1 MSVAE
6 VAVPLPL
13 PGPFHYSIPDR
24 LAGVLAV
31 GHAVYV
37 PFGSRRLTGYVLD
50 VLPSPPD
57 DRALK
62 EILQLGAAEP
72 LFRPELVP
80 LYRWIA
86 RYYGHPLGEVIRT
99 AIPGSTR
106 TSTRAVV
113 TLLPEGRDALRAGAV
128 GLDPDVDKLLARLDR
143 ATDQRLTLRGLQRED
158 KTLTGAALKR
168 AERQGWVRQAQET
181 AQQAVTVKMEP
192 LYALQGTA
200 RQARQAFSRPG
211 PVRDRLIDYIE
222 RFAPVSATELKDA
235 FPNPASPLRAL
246 NDHGVLV
253 VTERPLRSD
262 AAERVRILEEDIAP
276 RAPTPSQERA
286 LSSMS
291 AALDAGGY
299 AGFLLHGVTGSG
311 KTEVYLQAAQKVLDE
326 GGGAIFLVPEIGLT
340 PQFLSR
346 FRARFGDRTVGVLHS
361 GLTERERFDE
371 WLRILAGEARLV
383 IGPRSAVFAPVRDL
397 RLLVVDESHDHSYK
411 QEEGLRYNARDVALA
426 RCSLGGA
433 VAVLGSATPS
443 VESLHLART
452 GRLSLVELPERVS
465 GRPMPEV
472 EIVDLRTYPA
482 DDPDAPGALLSPPL
496 RAALEE
502 TLAEGTQAILLLN
515 RRGFATT
522 VLCTACGTH
531 FRCGDC
537 DVSMTYHARRHQ
549 VLCHWCGKQT
559 PMPEACPACSARD
572 GLRLAGRGT
581 ERLEEEMLA
590 LWPAMRVDRMDADT
604 TRSRSAH
611 RRILDRFRDGAVDV
625 LVGTQMVAKGH
636 DFPRVTLVGVLHGDA
651 ALHLPDFRASE
662 RTFQLIAQVAGRAGR
677 ADLPGRVIVQTWHP
691 EHHAILRAA
700 AHDFGGFVER
710 ELPLRQ
716 GLKYPPYS
724 RMTMFRVSSPE
735 EDRAHKAAWQTRDLI
750 DQVGGR
756 LYIHGMEVRLRGPA
770 PAPMYRVKG
779 RYRWQLLVSTS
790 DHKSMSILIAS
801 MIAGV
806 AEVAK
811 AIGKDTRVVIDRD
824 PVRML

>member
-1 MSVAE
+1 MPVAE

-24 LAGVLAV
+24 LVGRVAV

-37 PFGSRRLTGYVLD
+37 PFGPRRLTGYVLA
-50 VLPSPPD
+50 VLPVPPD
-57 DRALK
+57 DRKLK
-62 EILQLGAAEP
+62 DVLQLGADEP
-72 LFRPELVP
+72 LFRPELIP

-106 TSTRAVV
+106 TSTRAMVS
-113 TLLPEGRDALRAGAV
+113 LLPEGRDALKAGAV
-128 GLDPDVDKLLARLDR
+128 GLDPDVDRLLARLDR
-143 ATDQRLTLRGLQRED
+143 ATDQRLTLRGLKRED
-158 KTLTGAALKR
+158 KTLAGAALKR
-168 AERQGWVRQAQET
+168 AERQGWVRQAQEA
-181 AQQAVTVKMEP
+181 AQKAVTVRMEP
-192 LYALQGTA
+192 VYALKGSA
-200 RQARQAFSRPG
+200 RQARMAFSRPG

-222 RFAPVSATELKDA
+222 RFAPVAATELKDA
-235 FPNPASPLRAL
+235 FPNVAGPLRAL
-246 NDHGVLV
+246 KDKEVLEI
-253 VTERPLRSD
+253 TERPLRSD
-262 AAERVRILEEDIAP
+262 AAERVRILEEDVAARP
-276 RAPTPSQERA
+276 PTPSQTQA
-286 LSSMS
+286 LDSIC

-326 GGGAIFLVPEIGLT
+326 GGGAVFLVPEIGLT

-346 FRARFGDRTVGVLHS
+346 FRARFGERRVGVLHS

-371 WLRILAGEARLV
+371 WIRILGGEARLV
-383 IGPRSAVFAPVRDL
+383 IGPRSAVFAPVHDL

-426 RCSLGGA
+426 RCNLEGI

-443 VESLHLART
+443 VESLHLTQT
-452 GRLSLVELPERVS
+452 GRMTLLDMPARVS

-472 EIVDLRTYPA
+472 EIVDLRQYPT

-496 RAALEE
+496 RAGLDQ
-502 TLAEGTQAILLLN
+502 TLQDGHQAILLLN

-531 FRCGDC
+531 FRCDDC

-559 PMPEACPACSARD
+559 PMPDKCPACSAWD

-590 LWPAMRVDRMDADT
+590 LWPKMRVDRMDADT

-611 RRILDRFRDGAVDV
+611 RRILDRFRDGEVDV

-700 AHDFGGFVER
+700 QHDFGGFVER
-710 ELPLRQ
+710 ELPLRR
-716 GLKYPPYS
+716 GLKYPPYA
-724 RMTMFRVSSPE
+724 RMTMLRVSSPT
-735 EDRAHKAAWQTRDLI
+735 EDRAHKAAWQTQDLI
-750 DQVGGR
+750 NQIGGR
-756 LYIHGMEVRLRGPA
+756 LHTQGHEVRLRGPA

-779 RYRWQLLVSTS
+779 RYRWQLLVSTP
-790 DHKSMSILIAS
+790 DHKTMSMLLAP
-801 MIAGV
+801 MVAGV
-806 AEVAK
+806 ADVAK
-811 AIGKDTRVVIDRD
+811 RVGKDTRVVIDRD
-824 PVRML
+824 PVSML

>member
-1 MSVAE
+1 MPVAE

-13 PGPFHYSIPDR
+13 PGPFHYSIPER
-24 LAGVLAV
+24 LAGRLAV

-50 VLPSPPD
+50 IVPRPPGDRVLKD
-57 DRALK
+57 
-62 EILQLGAAEP
+62 ILQLGAEQP

-106 TSTRAVV
+106 TSTRSMV

-128 GLDPDVDKLLARLDR
+128 GLDPDVDRLLARLDR
-143 ATDQRLTLRGLQRED
+143 ATEQRLTLRGLQRED
-158 KTLTGAALKR
+158 KTLAGAALKR
-168 AERQGWVRQAQET
+168 AEKQGWVRQAQEA
-181 AQQAVTVKMEP
+181 AQAAVTVKMEP
-192 LYALQGTA
+192 LYALTGTA
-200 RQARQAFSRPG
+200 RQARQAFARPG

-222 RFAPVSATELKDA
+222 RFAPVSATEIKDA
-235 FPNPASPLRAL
+235 FPNPAGAL
-246 NDHGVLV
+246 KALKDQGVLV
-253 VTERPLRSD
+253 ITERPLRSD
-262 AAERVRILEEDIAP
+262 AAERVRILEEDVAP
-276 RAPTPSQERA
+276 RAPTASQTE
-286 LSSMS
+286 
-291 AALDAGGY
+291 ALDALTTALDARSY

-311 KTEVYLQAAQKVLDE
+311 KTEVYLQAAQKVLEE

-346 FRARFGDRTVGVLHS
+346 FRARFGDRIVGVLHS

-371 WLRILAGEARLV
+371 WLRILDGEARLV
-383 IGPRSAVFAPVRDL
+383 IGPRSAVFAPVTDL

-426 RCSLGGA
+426 RCSMAGA
-433 VAVLGSATPS
+433 VALLGSATPS
-443 VESLHLART
+443 VESLHLTQT
-452 GRLSLVELPERVS
+452 GRITMLDMPARVS
-465 GRPMPEV
+465 GRPMPQV
-472 EIVDLRTYPA
+472 EIVDLRTFPA

-502 TLAEGTQAILLLN
+502 TLAAGHQTILLLN

-531 FRCGDC
+531 FRCDDC

-559 PMPEACPACSARD
+559 PMPDACPACSAHD

-611 RRILDRFRDGAVDV
+611 RRILDRFRDGEVDV

-677 ADLPGRVIVQTWHP
+677 ADLPGKVIVQTWHP
-691 EHHAILRAA
+691 DHHAILRAA
-700 AHDFGGFVER
+700 QHDFAGFVER
-710 ELPLRQ
+710 ELPLRE
-716 GLKYPPYS
+716 GLKYPPYA
-724 RMTMFRVSSPE
+724 RMTMFRVSSPQE
-735 EDRAHKAAWQTRDLI
+735 ELAHKAAWQTRDLI

-756 LYIHGMEVRLRGPA
+756 LYTQGMEVRLRGPA

-779 RYRWQLLVSTS
+779 RFRWQLLVSTP
-790 DHKSMSILIAS
+790 DHKTMSTLIAA
-801 MIAGV
+801 MVAGV
-806 AEVAK
+806 AEVAQ
-811 AIGKDTRVVIDRD
+811 AVGKDTRVVIDRD